1 MATRGTLTTTRLA
14 DSIAY
19 STPVT
24 FEGIGSNYPHTGEF
38 LVVGENSS
46 ARLVVDNDVDVHIDI
61 DSNGDTV
68 VDETIVTTWAELAS
82 M

>member
-1 MATRGTLTTTRLA
+1 MFAGLGA
-14 DSIAY
+14 
-19 STPVT
+19 
-24 FEGIGSNYPHTGEF
+24 NYPYTGEF

-46 ARLVVDNDVDVHIDI
+46 LRLVADNDVDVHIDI
-61 DSNGDTV
+61 DSDGDTV